1 MVVQNRAVDVLAL
14 GVAGKGTAIATYV
27 EKSHQLSRDYIRAR
41 AQVTALFSKLI
52 LSTTETSASTNY
64 MSYPLD
70 SAERLMNNAGAFR

>member
-1 MVVQNRAVDVLAL
+1 MTVQNRAVDVLAL
-14 GVAGKGTAIATYV
+14 GIQGKDGN
-27 EKSHQLSRDYIRAR
+27 EKVHQLTRDYIRGR
-41 AQVTALFSKLI
+41 AQVTALFNKLV